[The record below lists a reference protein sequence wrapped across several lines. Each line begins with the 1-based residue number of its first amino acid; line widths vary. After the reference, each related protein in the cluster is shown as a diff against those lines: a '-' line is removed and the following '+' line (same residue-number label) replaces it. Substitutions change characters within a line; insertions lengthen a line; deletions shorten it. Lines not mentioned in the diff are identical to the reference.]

1 MRSFFTVATAL
12 CIAIAVTLPI
22 SAATVATVDRTSID
36 ETESITLVIATHQ
49 SSVATPDIAPML
61 DRDFSVSNSRHSMSF
76 TMSNGQM
83 RGESRWSWQLRPKRT
98 GSLVIPSIQI
108 GGESTRAIT
117 VIVSALAGEIRQ
129 QLTDAVFF
137 ETEVSSDAAYVQVP
151 VHITRR
157 VLYSVNSRLVSE
169 LGDPPT
175 IENGAVI
182 TTDDR
187 RTGVVERNGAQYGF
201 VEQQFAVFAERRGQL
216 VVPAASV
223 SAYVRLPNRGRN
235 LVPTVSSGDT
245 VLTISP
251 IPDAYPTDVSWFPAR
266 SVEVSQVMSPSD
278 ATEVDLGEPIQR
290 VIEIK
295 ALDSYGAA
303 IPPLVLDTPD
313 AIGLY
318 ADPPQ
323 IETEAEP
330 GVVRGRRVETIT
342 YIPKKAGTWSIPE
355 LDVVWW
361 NTDTDQTEVISIEG
375 RTIQVTDPDGAA
387 TVASPDTG
395 AGTALA
401 ETAAEAN
408 SSLPQPTP
416 RAYDWLWIASASA
429 GWIVALAF
437 LIAWLWHRFA
447 TSSDKKSINTI
458 RLRAQM
464 GSSDPRIVKS
474 AFIQWI
480 AQHCELSIQESTKLA
495 DSDDQGHELLAEL
508 NGALYGSDQ
517 SRDAKR
523 DVGRIVAIGNRIV
536 EEYHQA
542 RAEEQSWTRNMGE
555 LGPLSST

>member
-1 MRSFFTVATAL
+1 MRSFFAVATAL
-12 CIAIAVTLPI
+12 CTAIAVSPTV

-49 SSVATPDIAPML
+49 SSVATPDIAPIL

-98 GSLVIPSIQI
+98 GTLVIPSIQI
-108 GGESTRAIT
+108 GGESTQPIA
-117 VIVSALAGEIRQ
+117 VAVSALAGEIRR

-169 LGDPPT
+169 LGDPPA

-187 RTGVVERNGAQYGF
+187 RTGVVERDGAQYGF

-245 VLTISP
+245 VLTIAP
-251 IPDAYPTDVSWFPAR
+251 IPDAYPTDVSWFPAK
-266 SVEVSQVMSPSD
+266 SVEVNQVMSPSD
-278 ATEVDLGEPIQR
+278 AHEVELGEPIQR

-303 IPPLVLDTPD
+303 IPPLALDTTD

-330 GVVRGRRVETIT
+330 GVVNGRRVETIT

-355 LDVVWW
+355 IDVVWW
-361 NTDTDQTEVISIEG
+361 NTDTDQMEVITIEG

-387 TVASPDTG
+387 AVASQDAG
-395 AGTALA
+395 SGTA
-401 ETAAEAN
+401 
-408 SSLPQPTP
+408 SP
-416 RAYDWLWIASASA
+416 
-429 GWIVALAF
+429 
-437 LIAWLWHRFA
+437 
-447 TSSDKKSINTI
+447 
-458 RLRAQM
+458 
-464 GSSDPRIVKS
+464 
-474 AFIQWI
+474 
-480 AQHCELSIQESTKLA
+480 
-495 DSDDQGHELLAEL
+495 
-508 NGALYGSDQ
+508 Q
-517 SRDAKR
+517 SRPL
-523 DVGRIVAIGNRIV
+523 
-536 EEYHQA
+536 
-542 RAEEQSWTRNMGE
+542 EQNYE
-555 LGPLSST
+555 PSSTNFSGL